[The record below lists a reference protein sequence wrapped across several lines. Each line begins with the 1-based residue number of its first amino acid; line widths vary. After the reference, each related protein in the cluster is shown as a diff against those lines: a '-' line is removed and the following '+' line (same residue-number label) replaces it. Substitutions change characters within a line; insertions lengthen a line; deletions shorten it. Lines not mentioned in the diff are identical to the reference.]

1 MLRFIFKVGVLLLVA
16 VLGYN
21 YFLGSPEEQAQ
32 SREIVGKVR
41 DLGRDAWNLLR
52 TERDKLREG
61 KYDGVTERLGSLF
74 SSLRDEARDL
84 GDSDILRRLNNLEQ
98 RREALDREIGEAS
111 TEEEQREIER
121 AVESLT
127 AETEALMNEMETK
140 TPE

>member
-1 MLRFIFKVGVLLLVA
+1 MIRSLLRIGILLVIA

-21 YFLGSPEEQAQ
+21 YFLGSPEEKAQ
-32 SREIVGKVR
+32 SREIVGKVT

-52 TERDKLREG
+52 SERDKLREG

-74 SSLRDEARDL
+74 GSLRDKARDL
-84 GDSDILRRLNNLEQ
+84 GDSDIMRRLNSLEE
-98 RREALDREIGEAS
+98 RREALDRDMGEAT
-111 TEEEQREIER
+111 TEEEQREVER